1 MTKGDVV
8 DLSRGKSKI
17 LWQIELRWNISKVE
31 THAFYWASDVATVNQ
46 VASGVWK
53 ELDITMPDE
62 SEIKA
67 NAKEWNVDGKHTK
80 EGEPY
85 KGYALVNHHAT
96 SLAISVKAV
105 KPHGHVDQTY
115 TAPGEAAR
123 VITCVEAVGV
133 QAIKRLLKSRKI
145 AFTAGEKKE
154 ALALRL
160 HEYIDAAKAPPG
172 SDNENSGPPKAEK
185 SVSFD
190 DGQPAA
196 KKPKKLPP
204 LVVD

>member
-8 DLSRGKSKI
+8 DLSRGKSKV
-17 LWQIELRWNISKVE
+17 LWQIELRWNVSKVE

-53 ELDITMPDE
+53 ELNITMPDE

-67 NAKEWNVDGKHTK
+67 NPSWNIDGKQTK
-80 EGEPY
+80 AGQPY
-85 KGYALVNHHAT
+85 SGFALVNHHAT
-96 SLAISVKAV
+96 SLAITVEPM
-105 KPHGHVDQTY
+105 KPHGWEDQTY
-115 TAPGEAAR
+115 GDQI
-123 VITCVEAVGV
+123 ITCVHDIGV

-172 SDNENSGPPKAEK
+172 SDNENAGPPKAEK

-190 DGQPAA
+190 DGQPPA
-196 KKPKKLPP
+196 KKAKLPP

>member
-1 MTKGDVV
+1 MTKGDVI

-31 THAFYWASDVATVNQ
+31 THAFYWASDVA
-46 VASGVWK
+46 
-53 ELDITMPDE
+53 
-62 SEIKA
+62 
-67 NAKEWNVDGKHTK
+67 
-80 EGEPY
+80 
-85 KGYALVNHHAT
+85 
-96 SLAISVKAV
+96 
-105 KPHGHVDQTY
+105 

-172 SDNENSGPPKAEK
+172 SDNENAGPPKAEK
-185 SVSFD
+185 TVSFD
-190 DGQPAA
+190 DGQPPA

-204 LVVD
+204 LEVD

>member
-1 MTKGDVV
+1 M
-8 DLSRGKSKI
+8 
-17 LWQIELRWNISKVE
+17 
-31 THAFYWASDVATVNQ
+31 
-46 VASGVWK
+46 
-53 ELDITMPDE
+53 
-62 SEIKA
+62 
-67 NAKEWNVDGKHTK
+67 
-80 EGEPY
+80 
-85 KGYALVNHHAT
+85 
-96 SLAISVKAV
+96 
-105 KPHGHVDQTY
+105 DQTY

-172 SDNENSGPPKAEK
+172 SDNENAGPPKARLEK
-185 SVSFD
+185 TVSFD

-196 KKPKKLPP
+196 KKAKLPP
-204 LVVD
+204 LEVD

>member
-8 DLSRGKSKI
+8 DLSRGKSKV

-96 SLAISVKAV
+96 SLAISSSN
-105 KPHGHVDQTY
+105 
-115 TAPGEAAR
+115 TAA
-123 VITCVEAVGV
+123 
-133 QAIKRLLKSRKI
+133 
-145 AFTAGEKKE
+145 
-154 ALALRL
+154 
-160 HEYIDAAKAPPG
+160 
-172 SDNENSGPPKAEK
+172 
-185 SVSFD
+185 
-190 DGQPAA
+190 
-196 KKPKKLPP
+196 
-204 LVVD
+204 